1 MDQEKSASS
10 FSPSGHG
17 EEKESRKP
25 AKQDG
30 APLERGG
37 ETTRNDPALV
47 SARENGHSA
56 PETLL
61 RTSTCPQ
68 WRIED
73 AESASTSPEEPSHA
87 QRSKRPAKAARKGH
101 MRFSFLRRERKTQPH
116 ESAAPGSESTPD
128 CAQHPGQ
135 PSAAHDVGQTAGQTA
150 AHTAAQTAAQKASQA
165 AHEAAHLGAN
175 IAKGVGRLSQSTFLQ
190 GKSWYFLLSV
200 NILLAVVLALT
211 LVWVSIERMDINYFI
226 NIERVKLREKQSLHG
241 KLMVEKERL
250 LSPYELRIKAEK
262 LGMKAP
268 RPGQIRRID
277 MGRARPAKKAS
288 R

>member
-37 ETTRNDPALV
+37 ETTRRDPALV
-47 SARENGHSA
+47 SARENGYSA

-73 AESASTSPEEPSHA
+73 AESASTSAEEPSYA

-135 PSAAHDVGQTAGQTA
+135 PSAGQTAGQTA
-150 AHTAAQTAAQKASQA
+150 AHTVAQTAAQKASQA
-165 AHEAAHLGAN
+165 AHEAVHLGAN

-277 MGRARPAKKAS
+277 MGRARPAQKAS

>member
-1 MDQEKSASS
+1 M
-10 FSPSGHG
+10 
-17 EEKESRKP
+17 
-25 AKQDG
+25 
-30 APLERGG
+30 
-37 ETTRNDPALV
+37 
-47 SARENGHSA
+47 
-56 PETLL
+56 
-61 RTSTCPQ
+61 
-68 WRIED
+68 
-73 AESASTSPEEPSHA
+73 
-87 QRSKRPAKAARKGH
+87 
-101 MRFSFLRRERKTQPH
+101 
-116 ESAAPGSESTPD
+116 
-128 CAQHPGQ
+128 
-135 PSAAHDVGQTAGQTA
+135 
-150 AHTAAQTAAQKASQA
+150 
-165 AHEAAHLGAN
+165 
-175 IAKGVGRLSQSTFLQ
+175 Q

-277 MGRARPAKKAS
+277 MGHARPAKKAS

>member
-116 ESAAPGSESTPD
+116 GSAAPGSESTPD
-128 CAQHPGQ
+128 GAQHPGQ
-135 PSAAHDVGQTAGQTA
+135 PSAAHDVGQTA
-150 AHTAAQTAAQKASQA
+150 AHTAAQRASQA

>member
-128 CAQHPGQ
+128 
-135 PSAAHDVGQTAGQTA
+135 
-150 AHTAAQTAAQKASQA
+150 A

-277 MGRARPAKKAS
+277 MGRARPAQKAS

>member
-10 FSPSGHG
+10 FSPSGYG

-73 AESASTSPEEPSHA
+73 AESASTSPEEPSYA

-128 CAQHPGQ
+128 GAQHPGQ
-135 PSAAHDVGQTAGQTA
+135 PSAAHDVGQTA
-150 AHTAAQTAAQKASQA
+150 AHTAAQKASQA